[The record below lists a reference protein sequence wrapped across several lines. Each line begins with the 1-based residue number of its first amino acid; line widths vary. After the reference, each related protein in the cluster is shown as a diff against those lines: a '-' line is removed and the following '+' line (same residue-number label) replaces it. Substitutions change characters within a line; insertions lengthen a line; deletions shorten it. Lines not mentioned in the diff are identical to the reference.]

1 MLYRKFYI
9 VTPLLL
15 QGQHNT
21 GQIAVRNFLAAALMA
36 DVEVLTE
43 QTHQV
48 AMGEKDRSGA
58 MPAHERILFPKMG
71 IGARNPGRG
80 VSLPAPPT
88 SGALGG
94 GGAGQDDASQHVD
107 HASRAVSCARTGARQ
122 ARSGGT
128 SVNGGLL

>member
-1 MLYRKFYI
+1 MRWTHKIYI

-48 AMGEKDRSGA
+48 AMGEKNRAGA
-58 MPAHERILFPKMG
+58 MPAHERILLPKMG
-71 IGARNPGRG
+71 IGARNPGRF
-80 VSLPAPPT
+80 
-88 SGALGG
+88 SGIT
-94 GGAGQDDASQHVD
+94 
-107 HASRAVSCARTGARQ
+107 CARFTRKSVDTAF
-122 ARSGGT
+122 SGTKNAGMQQVIRFFYFTYKMT
-128 SVNGGLL
+128 SFKGFDI